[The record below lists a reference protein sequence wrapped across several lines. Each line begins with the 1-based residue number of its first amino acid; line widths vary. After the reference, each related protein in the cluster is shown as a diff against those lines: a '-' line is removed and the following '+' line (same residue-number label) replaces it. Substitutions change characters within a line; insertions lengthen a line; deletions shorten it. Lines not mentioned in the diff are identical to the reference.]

1 MNCFWWGAQNK
12 GSFTSWMSW
21 NILRLSKLRGGL
33 GLRDVEV
40 FNLAMLAKQ
49 VWRFIQHPESLV
61 ATVMREKY
69 FPNGSFMKA
78 SDKS

>member
-1 MNCFWWGAQNK
+1 
-12 GSFTSWMSW
+12 
-21 NILRLSKLRGGL
+21 LRGGL